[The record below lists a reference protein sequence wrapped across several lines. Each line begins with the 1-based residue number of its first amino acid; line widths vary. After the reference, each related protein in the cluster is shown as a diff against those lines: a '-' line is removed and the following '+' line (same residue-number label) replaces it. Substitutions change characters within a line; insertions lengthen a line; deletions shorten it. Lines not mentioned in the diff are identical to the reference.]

1 MSTDK
6 PGQEF
11 SPSRPSRRGFL
22 TASAVAAVAGATSIA
37 APGTAFADSGDAESA
52 SAWPPGPGNRIR
64 PQAPSRELR
73 EILND
78 LDENRLRAV
87 VQKLTT
93 FGTRHTL
100 SSQTDPVRGIG
111 AARDWIFAAMQEI
124 AAASNGTATV
134 QMQGFT
140 QPVSPNIPTPTVI
153 TNVIATIRGSV
164 TPNRIFVITGHYDS
178 RVTDLANFTSDA
190 PGADDDAS
198 GVANVFELLRVFSTH
213 QPKSTVVLAAVAGE
227 EEGLY
232 GSTFM
237 AAQMKAAGADIQGMF
252 SNDIVGSSTAD
263 DGTRDPHNVRLFAEG
278 VPTSET
284 PLQAA
289 HRQLVGGESDSAS
302 RQLARFVTN
311 VAANEHTDMNVR
323 IIYRR
328 DRYDRGSD
336 HIPFLRNGYPAGRF
350 TEPRENFAHQ
360 HQDTRLVNGVQF
372 GDLIEF
378 MDFDFL
384 HRVVK
389 VNASTVWSLAN
400 GPGTPKNVLIDDAV
414 LTNQSTLHWDATG
427 DPDIAG
433 YEIVWRECT
442 EPDWTHAIPVGNV
455 TTATVPLIKD
465 NTFIAVRSV
474 NTAGM
479 HSPVAFPTPNP

>member
-1 MSTDK
+1 M
-6 PGQEF
+6 
-11 SPSRPSRRGFL
+11 
-22 TASAVAAVAGATSIA
+22 
-37 APGTAFADSGDAESA
+37 
-52 SAWPPGPGNRIR
+52 
-64 PQAPSRELR
+64 
-73 EILND
+73 
-78 LDENRLRAV
+78 RAI
-87 VQKLTT
+87 VQKLVS

-111 AARDWIFAAMQEI
+111 AARDWLFAEMQSL
-124 AAASNGTATV
+124 AAPSNGMMTV
-134 QMQGFT
+134 EKQTFT
-140 QPVSPNIPTPTVI
+140 QPPSSRIPTPTVI
-153 TNVIATIRGSV
+153 TNVIATMRGSV
-164 TPNRIFVITGHYDS
+164 TPDRIFVITGHYDS
-178 RVTDLANFTSDA
+178 RVTDVLNFTADA
-190 PGADDDAS
+190 PGADDDGS
-198 GVANVFELLRVFSTH
+198 GVANVLELMRVFATR
-213 QPKSTVVLAAVAGE
+213 QPKSTIVLAAVAGE
-227 EEGLY
+227 EQGLF
-232 GSTFM
+232 GSTFL
-237 AAQMKAAGADIQGMF
+237 ANQMKAAGADIQGMF
-252 SNDIVGSSTAD
+252 SNDIIGSSTAD

-311 VAANEHTDMNVR
+311 VASNDATDMNVR

-336 HIPFLRNGYPAGRF
+336 HIPFLQNGYPAGRL

-360 HQDTRLVNGVQF
+360 HQDVRVENGVQF

-389 VNASTVWSLAN
+389 VNATTLWSLAN

-414 LTNQSTLHWDATG
+414 LTNTSTLHWDATG

-455 TTATVPLIKD
+455 TTTTVPLIKD
-465 NTFIAVRSV
+465 NTFIAVRAM

-479 HSPVAFPTPNP
+479 RSPVAFPTPNP

>member
-22 TASAVAAVAGATSIA
+22 AASAVAAVAGATSIA
-37 APGTAFADSGDAESA
+37 APGTAFADSDRSEFA

-78 LDENRLRAV
+78 LDENRMRAI
-87 VQKLTT
+87 VQKLVS

-111 AARDWIFAAMQEI
+111 AARDWLFAEMQSL
-124 AAASNGTATV
+124 AAPSNGLMTV
-134 QMQGFT
+134 QKQTFT
-140 QPVSPNIPTPTVI
+140 QPPSSRIPTPTVI
-153 TNVIATIRGSV
+153 TNVITTMRGSV
-164 TPNRIFVITGHYDS
+164 TPDRIFVITGHYDS
-178 RVTDLANFTSDA
+178 RVTDVLNFTADA
-190 PGADDDAS
+190 PGADDDGS
-198 GVANVFELLRVFSTH
+198 GVANVLELIRVFATR
-213 QPKSTVVLAAVAGE
+213 QPKSTIVLAAVAGE
-227 EEGLY
+227 EQGLF

-263 DGTRDPHNVRLFAEG
+263 DGTRDPHNLRLFAEG

-302 RQLARFVTN
+302 RQLARFVTS
-311 VAANEHTDMNVR
+311 VAANEATDMNVR

-336 HIPFLRNGYPAGRF
+336 HIPFLQNGYPAGRF

-360 HQDTRLVNGVQF
+360 HQDVRVENGVQF
-372 GDLIEF
+372 GDLMEF
-378 MDFDFL
+378 MDFGFL
-384 HRVVK
+384 HRVIK
-389 VNASTVWSLAN
+389 VNAATLWSLAN
-400 GPGTPKNVLIDDAV
+400 GPGTPKNLLIDDAV

-433 YEIVWRECT
+433 YEVVWRECT

-455 TTATVPLIKD
+455 TSATVPLIKD
-465 NTFIAVRSV
+465 NTFIGVRSV